1 MFFLKSSKS
10 ELVSN
15 EEKHSAPIIFRL
27 PSVSIPGDRD
37 SFDFFFLRNPPEI
50 PSEEEEFHL
59 ISKALCV
66 SKEYVQKLSMKYAYG
81 SKVKGKTKITDSEKI
96 FSGKSK
102 TTICEEKVLGL
113 KAIRVC
119 FRFSECSKVT
129 RKRYHGSSECKGNES
144 IRVFQDES
152 NYINSTYQFPW
163 THRCSSNHFGIQQHK
178 PGEYLRHQLRE
189 IRSQH

>member
-1 MFFLKSSKS
+1 MFFLKSSNS

-15 EEKHSAPIIFRL
+15 EERHSAPIIFHL

-37 SFDFFFLRNPPEI
+37 SIDFFFLRNPPEI

-113 KAIRVC
+113 KAIR
-119 FRFSECSKVT
+119 
-129 RKRYHGSSECKGNES
+129 KRYRGSSECKGNES